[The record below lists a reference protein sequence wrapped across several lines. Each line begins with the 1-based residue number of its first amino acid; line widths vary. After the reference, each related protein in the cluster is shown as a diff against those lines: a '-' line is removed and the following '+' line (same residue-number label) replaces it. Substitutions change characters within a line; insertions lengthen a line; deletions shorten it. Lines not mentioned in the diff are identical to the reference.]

1 MPFVQHFVSGAFA
14 SRKIA
19 QQRLKEAQPF
29 YMEKLKVHQVKIDGS
44 SIYYVVY

>member
-1 MPFVQHFVSGAFA
+1 MSFVQNFVCGAFA

-19 QQRLKEAQPF
+19 QQRLEEAQPF

-44 SIYYVVY
+44 SIFYVVY